1 MAKTFKD
8 AAHFFNDPRALTE
21 AGFQSSGVNH
31 VYGEP
36 RGADED
42 ALMAE
47 EVSDLWVC
55 VLGEYV
61 RTFMIFEFGY
71 PFCFASLLEDRP
83 ACSTQLQSVREH
95 YLLVLKYERLAASEM
110 DIQSLL
116 NEIAFI
122 AKPSLRVSWI
132 LWSAAADDK
141 LRFEEQDE
149 RAHSINCGRFRGTG
163 RHVLQRMHQLY
174 YATRW
179 TMPTQAHET
188 RWDPE

>member
-1 MAKTFKD
+1 M
-8 AAHFFNDPRALTE
+8 
-21 AGFQSSGVNH
+21 SGVDH
-31 VYGEP
+31 AYGEP

-55 VLGEYV
+55 MLGEYV

-71 PFCFASLLEDRP
+71 PFCFASLLVDRP
-83 ACSTQLQSVREH
+83 ASSKKLKSIREH

-110 DIQSLL
+110 DIRSFLKD
-116 NEIAFI
+116 IAFI

-132 LWSAAADDK
+132 LWSAAGDDK
-141 LRFEEQDE
+141 LSFEEQDE
-149 RAHSINCGRFRGTG
+149 RAHSINYGRLGGSR

-174 YATRW
+174 YATR
-179 TMPTQAHET
+179 
-188 RWDPE
+188 